1 MRRNNSSWAILISCV
16 LLLVGMATFANPAF
30 GQFRDVTPVQEP
42 AITHSEHFD
51 TEAPEPGEPTEADTE
66 QPEFKSPELA
76 TEEAPAEP
84 VEADEV
90 DDSALIA
97 DEELPELEPVSAE
110 EPAPRK
116 KLTIEELEA
125 LLDGEIEDAEEVDDF
140 GLRPLKFRGI
150 TVGQSNLQDLLD
162 LWGQPFKIVK
172 SPSSRII
179 KYRANPFRQVD
190 VTVIKDTVVSVLIHL
205 NDVLDP
211 SHCATELRI
220 ANVEPCA
227 IPDPRGNVMGMAFP
241 ERGVLFAFD
250 SRDPEMLV
258 SKIQLE
264 PVNPEPFVMRAEYDF
279 DRNYEK
285 NLEDLDQA
293 IEMSPR
299 YARAHATRAKILAE
313 IGRYQDAMQ
322 SVEKA
327 AHYDS
332 DNGRYQLL
340 KADILA
346 TNGNH
351 DAAFRII
358 DDLLSRDDLPQV
370 LRAGGEALHGDLTA
384 DGSDADYKMAMDH
397 HLRAIELAAPL
408 ANERDFTVRRMAK
421 ETLIKSHIAIA
432 RDISLG
438 DFQSQNSVIPKWLSR
453 ARALVDEYVDRD
465 QGDAAWYLEVDRQEL
480 ATSGDVRSTKNPTK
494 TIDKMMTR
502 GKELIAANVDAR
514 GKSRI
519 QWQMGAGLAEAVRL
533 ERIRGNEEVALELAD
548 EALELLQAS
557 ARNRQSTPEQRYLVG
572 RLYFHVGSM
581 HAVQKADHEEAI
593 GWYRKAEPLLAGEV
607 PPGVLADPGTHGEM
621 FVSMG
626 VSYWQL
632 ENSKRAIALTEQG
645 TDILQRAVVQGTLQ
659 PESLAIPYG
668 NLATMHKNSG
678 NRADAEAFAEL
689 AASLNGENTLR

>member
-1 MRRNNSSWAILISCV
+1 MLG
-16 LLLVGMATFANPAF
+16 LVVAANPAF

-42 AITHSEHFD
+42 AIRHTTDFD
-51 TEAPEPGEPTEADTE
+51 TAAPEPTESTDMDADA
-66 QPEFKSPELA
+66 EFTSPEM
-76 TEEAPAEP
+76 ESEAG
-84 VEADEV
+84 
-90 DDSALIA
+90 
-97 DEELPELEPVSAE
+97 DEELVEVERPRELEPVSAE
-110 EPAPRK
+110 EPTDLAELTKPEREPRK
-116 KLTIEELEA
+116 KLSIEELEA
-125 LLDGEIEDAEEVDDF
+125 LLDGEIEEAEEADDY

-162 LWGQPFKIVK
+162 LWGQPFKILK

-190 VTVIKDTVVSVLIHL
+190 VTVVKDTVVSVLIHL

-211 SHCATELRI
+211 SHCAAELRI
-220 ANVEPCA
+220 ANIEPCA

-285 NLEDLDQA
+285 NLEDIDQA

-299 YARAHATRAKILAE
+299 YARAHAVRAKILVD
-313 IGRYQDAMQ
+313 IGRYQDAME
-322 SVEKA
+322 SAEKA
-327 AHYDS
+327 AHYDTS
-332 DNGRYQLL
+332 NGRYLLL
-340 KADILA
+340 KANIMA

-351 DAAFRII
+351 DAAFRIL
-358 DDLLSRDDLPQV
+358 DDLLSRDDLPQI
-370 LRAGGEALHGDLTA
+370 LRAGGEALHGDLSA
-384 DGSDADYKMAMDH
+384 DGSDANFKDAMDH

-408 ANERDFTVRRMAK
+408 ANERDFAVRRMAK
-421 ETLIKSHIAIA
+421 EILIRSHVAIA

-438 DFQSQNSVIPKWLSR
+438 DFQSQETVIPKWLSR
-453 ARALVDEYVDRD
+453 ARALVDEYVKRD
-465 QGDAAWYLEVDRQEL
+465 QGDAALYLNVDRQEL
-480 ATSGDVRSTKNPTK
+480 ATAADTRSTKNPVK
-494 TIDKMMTR
+494 VIDNMMSR
-502 GKELIAANVDAR
+502 GKKLVDANVDVR
-514 GKSRI
+514 GKSRV
-519 QWQMGAGLAEAVRL
+519 QWKMGAGLAEAVRL
-533 ERIRGNEEVALELAD
+533 ERIRGNEEIALEIAD
-548 EALELLQAS
+548 EALDLLQAS
-557 ARNRQSTPEQRYLVG
+557 AKTRQSTPEQRYLVG
-572 RLYFHVGSM
+572 RLYFHIGSM
-581 HAVQKADHEEAI
+581 HAVQKQDHEEAI

-632 ENSKRAIALTEQG
+632 ENSRRAIALTEQG
-645 TDILQRAVVQGTLQ
+645 TDILQRAVVQGALQ

-689 AASLNGENTLR
+689 AASLSGDTALR

>member
-1 MRRNNSSWAILISCV
+1 MRRNRSSWSTIISCF
-16 LLLVGMATFANPAF
+16 LLFCMGVFANPVS

-42 AITHSEHFD
+42 AVTPSDSNESE
-51 TEAPEPGEPTEADTE
+51 TEAPVPSDEEVTSVDPMAKDSESLPDSETDDASLDDAAEATVSE
-66 QPEFKSPELA
+66 S
-76 TEEAPAEP
+76 
-84 VEADEV
+84 DEV
-90 DDSALIA
+90 DDQ
-97 DEELPELEPVSAE
+97 DGPAE
-110 EPAPRK
+110 PRK

-125 LLDGEIEDAEEVDDF
+125 LLDGEIEQAEEIDSS
-140 GLRPLKFRGI
+140 GLSPLKFRGI
-150 TVGQSNLQDLLD
+150 TVGESSLQDLLD

-190 VTVIKDTVVSVLIHL
+190 VTVVKDTVVSVLIHL

-211 SHCATELRI
+211 SHCASELRI
-220 ANVEPCA
+220 ANVDPCA

-279 DRNYEK
+279 DRNYRR
-285 NLEDLDQA
+285 NLEDLEQA

-299 YARAHATRAKILAE
+299 YARAHAVKAKILCE
-313 IGRYQDAMQ
+313 IGRYQDAL
-322 SVEKA
+322 EAAEAA
-327 AHYDS
+327 AHYDV
-332 DNGRYQLL
+332 DNEHYRLM
-340 KADILA
+340 KADIMA
-346 TNGNH
+346 KNGNH
-351 DAAFRII
+351 DAAWRIL
-358 DDLLSRDDLPQV
+358 DDLLSRDELPQV
-370 LRAGGEALHGDLTA
+370 YRAAGKALQGDLTA
-384 DGSDADYKMAMDH
+384 SGSDANYKDAMDH

-408 ANERDFTVRRMAK
+408 ANERNFADRRLAK
-421 ETLIKSHIAIA
+421 EVLIKSHIAVA
-432 RDISLG
+432 RDVSLG
-438 DFQSQNSVIPKWLSR
+438 DFQSQDSVIPKWLNR
-453 ARALVDEYVDRD
+453 ARALVKEYVERD
-465 QGDAAWYLEVDRQEL
+465 QGDPALYLEVDRQEL
-480 ATSGDVRSTKNPTK
+480 ATAGDIRSTKNLTK
-494 TIDKMMTR
+494 VIDKMMVR
-502 GKELIAANVDAR
+502 GEKLVNSHSDPR

-519 QWQMGAGLAEAVRL
+519 QWQMGAALAEAVRL
-533 ERIRGNEEVALELAD
+533 ERIRGKEEIALEFAD

-557 ARNRQSTPEQRYLVG
+557 AKDRQSTPEQRYLVG

-581 HAVQKADHEEAI
+581 HAVQKEDHEEAI
-593 GWYRKAEPLLAGEV
+593 AWYRKAEPLLAGEV

-626 VSYWQL
+626 VSYWQM
-632 ENSKRAIALTEQG
+632 ENGKRAIALTEQG
-645 TDILQRAVVQGTLQ
+645 TDILQRAVVQGILQ

-689 AASLNGENTLR
+689 AASLNGDSSLR